1 MASLQGVRVLL
12 QAGGRGERLRPDTD
26 HTPKPLLPVG
36 GVPMVERLFRQL
48 VAAGARDFTVVTGW
62 LGELVEQHLS
72 ALGEQTGELRLR
84 FLREQA
90 PLGNAGA
97 LALLEP
103 GEGPALL
110 VFGDLVTDLD
120 FGALLDVHRTRGAAV
135 TLTSHWER
143 TRLKLG
149 ELVVD
154 GERVTDYQ
162 EKPEKAYLICSGIA
176 LFEPRALAGLRPG
189 APAGL
194 VDVVRGAIGAGES
207 VVHWTHGAAWM
218 DVNSHEA
225 LRLADEVFGA
235 SGR

>member
-1 MASLQGVRVLL
+1 MARLNDVRILL

-26 HTPKPLLPVG
+26 TVPKPLLPVA
-36 GVPMVERLFRQL
+36 GVPMVERLFGQL
-48 VAAGARDFTVVTGW
+48 VAAGARDLTVVTGW
-62 LGELVEQHLS
+62 LAEAVEQHLA
-72 ALGEQTGELRLR
+72 ALAEPVEGLRIR
-84 FLREQA
+84 FVRETA

-97 LALLEP
+97 LSLLEP
-103 GEGPALL
+103 GPGPALL

-120 FGALLDVHRTRGAAV
+120 FGALLDVHRQRGAAV

-149 ELVVD
+149 ELVVEGD
-154 GERVTDYQ
+154 TVTDYR
-162 EKPEKAYLICSGIA
+162 EKPEKAWLICSGIA
-176 LFEPRALAGLRPG
+176 LFEQRALDLLPRGQ
-189 APAGL
+189 PAGL
-194 VDVVRGAIGAGES
+194 VDVVRRAIAAGER

-225 LRLADEVFGA
+225 LQLADEVFGA